1 MEQTMK
7 QRIEAKNQALH
18 WLATQLRWE
27 RTLEA
32 LKFILFV
39 NQPKLL
45 SETYARYLE
54 GRIRAAEPYS
64 GLPVRLSCRARA
76 EKM

>member
-1 MEQTMK
+1 MEQSMQ

-32 LKFILFV
+32 LRTDEHDAD
-39 NQPKLL
+39 Q
-45 SETYARYLE
+45 
-54 GRIRAAEPYS
+54 RAA
-64 GLPVRLSCRARA
+64 
-76 EKM
+76 